1 MALPQG
7 QGRGLSETFHNVGT
21 YFPRRFRASV
31 NLRCQSVSY
40 QFDGQSF

>member
-7 QGRGLSETFHNVGT
+7 QGRGLSETFHNTGT
-21 YFPRRFRASV
+21 YFRASV
-31 NLRCQSVSY
+31 YLRCQSVSY